1 MSKKTKPLRHRSE
14 RLQVMLSTDE
24 MAEVEDFQYRARIPS
39 LAAAVRE
46 LLRRGLASVEEED

>member
-1 MSKKTKPLRHRSE
+1 MTKKTKPLRHRSE

-24 MAEVEDFQYRARIPS
+24 MAAIEDFQYRVRIPS

-46 LLRRGLASVEEED
+46 LLRRGLTWVEEDD

>member
-1 MSKKTKPLRHRSE
+1 MTKKTKSLHRSE

-24 MAEVEDFQYRARIPS
+24 MASIEDFQYRARIPS

-46 LLRRGLASVEEED
+46 LLRRGLAAIKEDD